1 MNAERNRAPR
11 ANLPRNHRLEDFGF
25 GSTLA
30 GIAHFTWP
38 RSHSRTSM
46 SMICRALSSQNNWP
60 SVFSW

>member
-1 MNAERNRAPR
+1 VTH
-11 ANLPRNHRLEDFGF
+11 LPLLSVEQAAHWPDVPIR
-25 GSTLA
+25 STLA